1 MSAYFIDSAELA
13 ETGAEIDNLCTQ
25 VDARRFATG
34 DSPREPH
41 AAHAH
46 GDGHD
51 IATLSVL
58 LPFCV
63 AGEFLSQ
70 RASNAAL
77 CLIFWF
83 AVGLKT
89 LLNKQSSWR
98 QF

>member
-58 LPFCV
+58 LPF
-63 AGEFLSQ
+63 S
-70 RASNAAL
+70 ASP
-77 CLIFWF
+77 
-83 AVGLKT
+83 VD
-89 LLNKQSSWR
+89 SSHKEPVMR
-98 QF
+98 LFV